1 MCGIA
6 GFITLSDNVTQEHV
20 EIVKRMTSVIQHRGP
35 DSQGLMFDNNM
46 VLANTRLSIIDTS
59 DSASLPMASSDDDV
73 ILCYNG
79 EISNFQE
86 LRAKH
91 ELDAKFNLRSNS
103 DSEVFLY
110 LYKLLGISFLDELS
124 GMFSCCLVDRKNQ
137 VAYLVR
143 DPHGILPLFIHE
155 ADGGLYFA
163 SEIKSLLEIPSFE
176 KTIDLEAIHHFFS
189 LAYIPGNKTPF
200 TGIRE
205 VEGGELVKIHF
216 GSRPEFIT
224 YYKLDYR
231 EDHSIDEKSAVETTR
246 SLLIDSVRRNL
257 VSDAPLGMTLSGGI
271 DTSAM
276 LGIVKH
282 LGLGNQMHT
291 FSLKMGEK
299 SFDESYYQ
307 HLMADH
313 VGSIHHEITVN
324 PDDVVET
331 MLSQVAHMDEPNGN
345 GANIPSFLLAKEAAG
360 TVKVLLSGEG
370 GDELFNAYPTM
381 AAYQY
386 RKIYHKFPKFVRNLV
401 RGAVNS
407 LPADYRKLSF
417 DFKAKRFTAGAELS
431 VPHSHLYWRHVLT
444 EAQKG
449 RLLMGEFDRRP
460 TTDYY
465 DKLFYESGIE
475 HELNRIS
482 LIDMRHFFIDDLMVK
497 NDRTFL
503 ANSVEG
509 RFPFLDRPLVDYVTK
524 LPVKYRARFGSL
536 RWVEKEAMR
545 PFIPNEILKR
555 GGFGLEMPHAVWFF
569 DKLGSFAKKYIN
581 KEMVEST
588 GFLNWLEVKKMWDIH
603 MAKKQDM
610 GRPLWCVL
618 NYLVWFDLFIK
629 TGNYKEY
636 WSHKGAPLDFKV
648 RQLDEYAS

>member
-6 GFITLSDNVTQEHV
+6 GFITLSDNVTSQHV
-20 EIVKRMTSVIQHRGP
+20 ETVKCMASVIQHRGP
-35 DSQGLMFDNNM
+35 DSQGLLFDNNV

-59 DSASLPMASSDDDV
+59 DSASLPMTSSDDDV
-73 ILCYNG
+73 LLSYNG

-86 LRAKH
+86 LRTKY
-91 ELDAKFNLRSNS
+91 ELDTKFNLRSHS

-124 GMFSCCLVDRKNQ
+124 GMFACCLVDRKNQ
-137 VAYLVR
+137 VAFIIR
-143 DPHGILPLFIHE
+143 DFHGILPLFIHE

-163 SEIKSLLEIPSFE
+163 SEIKSFLEIPSFE

-224 YYKLDYR
+224 YYQLDYQ
-231 EDHSIDEKSAVETTR
+231 EDHSIDEKSAIETTR
-246 SLLIDSVRRNL
+246 SLLIDSVKRNL

-282 LGLGNQMHT
+282 LGLGNKMHT

-307 HLMADH
+307 HLMADYA
-313 VGSIHHEITVN
+313 GSIHHEITVN

-331 MLSQVAHMDEPNGN
+331 MLSQLAHMDEPNGN
-345 GANIPSFLLAKEAAG
+345 GANIPSFLLAKEASS

-381 AAYQY
+381 TAYQY
-386 RKIYHKFPKFVRNLV
+386 RKVYNKFPKVIRSLV
-401 RGAVNS
+401 RGAVNA
-407 LPADYRKLSF
+407 LPADYSKLSF
-417 DFKAKRFTAGAELS
+417 DFKAKRFTSGAELS

-524 LPVKYRARFGSL
+524 LPVKYKARFGSL

-581 KEMVEST
+581 QEMVEST
-588 GFLNWLEVKKMWDIH
+588 SFLNWPEVKRMWDIH
-603 MAKKQDM
+603 MAGKQDM
-610 GRPLWCVL
+610 GRALWCVL
-618 NYLVWFDLFIK
+618 NYLIWFDLFIK
-629 TGNYKEY
+629 TGNYKQY
-636 WSHKGAPLDFKV
+636 WSHKGTSLDFKV
-648 RQLDEYAS
+648 RQLI